1 MTRPETRAVRLTGW
15 GRYAPSQV
23 LSNADLER
31 LVDTSDEWIVSRT
44 GIRERRVAAAHET
57 TASMGAVAGLR
68 AIRTAGL
75 EPEDI
80 DVIILATLTPDYW
93 MPSTA
98 ALVKEAIGNTH
109 ASAFDVM
116 AACSGFVYGYA
127 TASAYIA
134 AGLAR
139 HVLVI
144 GAELLTRF
152 LDYTDRS
159 TCILFGDGA
168 GAVVLSASDEPTAP
182 VGIELTTEPQ
192 GAYMI
197 WLPAGGSKIPH
208 SAATIARGEHKI
220 LMEGK
225 ETYRFATRTLASTAL
240 AAATKAGLGA
250 HDVDLFIPH
259 QANIRIIEA
268 VAKGLDLPMERM
280 FVNLD
285 RYGNT
290 SAASVPIALAEA
302 VNEGRVAIGDKL
314 VLVAFGAGFTSGAV
328 AFEWTADPARGLVG
342 DAAVRPEDVSVRLP
356 VDWDSVDPIPEALA
370 EIVRRPIAPGVEVP
384 LDDVVPGEPEPAHQP
399 VR

>member
-1 MTRPETRAVRLTGW
+1 MTSSQTHAVRLTGW
-15 GRYAPSQV
+15 GRYAPAQV
-23 LSNADLER
+23 LTNADLER
-31 LVDTSDEWIVSRT
+31 MVDTSDDWIVSRT

-75 EPEDI
+75 EPDDI

-98 ALVKEAIGNTH
+98 ALVKEAIGNTR
-109 ASAFDVM
+109 AVAFDVM

-127 TASAYIA
+127 TASAYLA
-134 AGLAR
+134 SGLAR
-139 HVLVI
+139 HALVI
-144 GAELLTRF
+144 GSELLTRF

-168 GAVVLSASDEPTAP
+168 GAVVLSATDEPTAP

-197 WLPAGGSKIPH
+197 WLPAGGSKSPP
-208 SAATIARGEHKI
+208 SPETIARGEHKI
-220 LMEGK
+220 RMEGR

-240 AAATKAGLGA
+240 AAASKAGLGA
-250 HDVDLFIPH
+250 SDVDLFVPH

-268 VAKGLDLPMERM
+268 VAKGLNLPMERM

-302 VNEGRVAIGDKL
+302 VNEGRVAVGDKL

-328 AFEWTADPARGLVG
+328 AFEWTADPARGLRG
-342 DAAVRPEDVSVRLP
+342 EAAVRPEDVEVRAP
-356 VDWDSVDPIPEALA
+356 VDWDSVDPIPPALA

-384 LDDVVPGEPEPAHQP
+384 LDDVVPGEPEHAHQP